1 MSIRTCNR
9 VLATGESPELSR
21 SRGQRSFLRGDSRSA
36 GLFKGA
42 VVVVTIMLLL
52 GYREAGAAP
61 AAQKPLT
68 NEDVVTMVQAGLP
81 QDVVIEKIKTSK
93 TAFDTS
99 TEALV
104 ALKKAGIGADI
115 IRIMVNPAA
124 EAKPAGGS
132 IFTNGNAPAPCQI
145 PPGGGTPAWLSGASP
160 AMWYSEPDKSDRVE
174 INYERGTIAHVGFIV
189 STSLL
194 VLHPIR
200 ASVRV
205 TSRTQFWTCINPTD
219 APLVRFSLDKGS
231 DERNT
236 SVGRVMPFH
245 VSFHISE
252 EDLVPY
258 KAEKTPEGYFR
269 ITPASPLKP
278 GEYGFV
284 PQGSAGFFSAGERV
298 YTFGV
303 D

>member
-1 MSIRTCNR
+1 MSIETCSR
-9 VLATGESPELSR
+9 IRLASTSAELTHSWSTGVLRGVVLVAAIVLLLATH
-21 SRGQRSFLRGDSRSA
+21 
-36 GLFKGA
+36 
-42 VVVVTIMLLL
+42 
-52 GYREAGAAP
+52 EAGAAP
-61 AAQKPLT
+61 SAPKPLT
-68 NEDVVTMVQAGLP
+68 NEDIVTMVHAGLP
-81 QDVVIEKIKTSK
+81 PDVVIEKIKTSK

-104 ALKKAGIGADI
+104 ALKKAGIGGDI
-115 IRIMVNPAA
+115 IRVMVNPAA
-124 EAKPAGGS
+124 EAKPAGRGS
-132 IFTNGNAPAPCQI
+132 PFTNPNAPVPCQV

-160 AMWYSEPDKSDRVE
+160 AMWFSEPDKSDRVE
-174 INYERGTIAHVGFIV
+174 LNYERGTITHVGFAGFG
-189 STSLL
+189 SSLL
-194 VLHPIR
+194 VLHPIK
-200 ASVRV
+200 ANARV
-205 TSRTQFWTCINPTD
+205 TDQAQFLSCINPTD

-236 SVGRVMPFH
+236 SVGKIRPWNI
-245 VSFHISE
+245 SFHISE

-258 KAEKTPEGYFR
+258 KSEKTPEGYFR
-269 ITPASPLKP
+269 ITPNAPLKP